1 MEGLTPRL
9 TAGRLLRQTAT
20 VLRTEVRLLRE
31 AALLLRHRIT
41 EAAVEAAVSTAPEA
55 LRAGVP
61 AARSGVPAAAHPTA
75 VEECREGADS
85 LLVIIFKRKEYEK
98 VYCIRF
104 AGVV

>member
-9 TAGRLLRQTAT
+9 TAGRLLRQTAA
-20 VLRTEVRLLRE
+20 VLRTDALLLRE

-55 LRAGVP
+55 LQAGVRE
-61 AARSGVPAAAHPTA
+61 ARSGVPAAAHPTA
-75 VEECREGADS
+75 VAECREDADS
-85 LLVIIFKRKEYEK
+85 QLVIIFKRKEYEK
-98 VYCIRF
+98 VYSIRF

>member
-9 TAGRLLRQTAT
+9 TAGHLLRQTAP

-31 AALLLRHRIT
+31 AALLLLHRIT
-41 EAAVEAAVSTAPEA
+41 EAAVEAVVSTAPEA
-55 LRAGVP
+55 LRAGVR
-61 AARSGVPAAAHPTA
+61 AVHLGVPEAAHPTA
-75 VEECREGADS
+75 VEECREDADS

>member
-9 TAGRLLRQTAT
+9 TAGRLLRQTAA

-41 EAAVEAAVSTAPEA
+41 EAAVEAAVLTAPEA

-61 AARSGVPAAAHPTA
+61 AVHSGVPVAAHPTA
-75 VEECREGADS
+75 VAECHEDADS

>member
-1 MEGLTPRL
+1 MEDRPRL
-9 TAGRLLRQTAT
+9 IAGRLLRQTAA
-20 VLRTEVRLLRE
+20 VLRTEARLLRE
-31 AALLLRHRIT
+31 AAHPLRLMA
-41 EAAVEAAVSTAPEA
+41 EAVEAAVSTAPEA

-61 AARSGVPAAAHPTA
+61 AARSGVQAAAHPTA
-75 VEECREGADS
+75 VAECHEDADS